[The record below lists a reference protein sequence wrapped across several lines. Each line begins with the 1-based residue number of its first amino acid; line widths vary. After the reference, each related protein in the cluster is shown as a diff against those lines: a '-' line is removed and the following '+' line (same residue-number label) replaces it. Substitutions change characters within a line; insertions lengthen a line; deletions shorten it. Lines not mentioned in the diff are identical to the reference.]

1 MSCSEVKAGITS
13 LLPRTPDPTPTL
25 LLSLCGFG
33 FMLGCKIKAKEIKR
47 LPLAGKANSDSLLLE
62 GRGWEGGWVVVVMEP
77 PLAPGPSPSCWEPRP
92 GSPSLPVALSTLSPL
107 GASVPKDRVG
117 RGAELESE
125 CQPGLRWVLKVRT
138 PNPRPAVPAS
148 AGGTC

>member
-1 MSCSEVKAGITS
+1 M
-13 LLPRTPDPTPTL
+13 
-25 LLSLCGFG
+25 
-33 FMLGCKIKAKEIKR
+33 
-47 LPLAGKANSDSLLLE
+47 
-62 GRGWEGGWVVVVMEP
+62 VVVMEP

-125 CQPGLRWVLKVRT
+125 CQPGLRWVLKSADPEPQTSSSSISWWHVLETRTSGLSLDPVRARVGGGAARLLGFNCPQEIQMHT
-138 PNPRPAVPAS
+138 NVWAPATRAFNS
-148 AGGTC
+148 GNKC